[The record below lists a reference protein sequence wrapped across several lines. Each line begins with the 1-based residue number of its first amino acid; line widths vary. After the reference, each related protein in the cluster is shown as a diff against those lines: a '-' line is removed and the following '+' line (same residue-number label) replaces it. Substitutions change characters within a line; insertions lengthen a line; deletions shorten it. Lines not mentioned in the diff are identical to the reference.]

1 MNLNMITGKIL
12 LFLFLLYV
20 PVVSA
25 GTNVGSCP
33 VAVVVCD
40 DDKSNLIEVGNEMLE
55 EIRGLADSLSE
66 AEAFDEVKE
75 LMAEMEK
82 LLKTALKKYK
92 NDLSS
97 ILRNADEG
105 DDELK
110 QLLYDI
116 ELAVKSFFKAAAKKI
131 ADIGEDL

>member
-1 MNLNMITGKIL
+1 MKLNMITGKVL
-12 LFLFLLYV
+12 LFMFLLYV

-25 GTNVGSCP
+25 RIHVDLYP
-33 VAVVVCD
+33 VAVVEGD
-40 DDKSNLIEVGNEMLE
+40 DDGASLIEAGNGILE

-75 LMAEMEK
+75 LKDEMEK
-82 LLKTALKKYK
+82 LLKTAVKKYK
-92 NDLSS
+92 NDLSR
-97 ILRNADEG
+97 IQRAANEG
-105 DDELK
+105 DGELK

-131 ADIGEDL
+131 ADIGEGL